1 MGMVVVVVMV
11 MMDVENLCEGD
22 AGQVVQGEAWSQRRA
37 WGDNNIHCDHHQ
49 DHIVVDIHS

>member
-11 MMDVENLCEGD
+11 VVEVENLSEGD

-37 WGDNNIHCDHHQ
+37 WGDNNLHCDHHQ
-49 DHIVVDIHS
+49 DHIVFDIYS